1 MKTNIKY
8 NEIKEISKEIVAKSQ
23 EIDLLFTNIEEI
35 IDSVESAWN
44 GKDCSEFIKTAKE
57 NIKEEKERNKRLSK
71 FGENLEIVS
80 NDYIELDNNFYNE
93 VKKESLGN
101 E

>member
-8 NEIKEISKEIVAKSQ
+8 NEIKDLSKEVVSKSQ
-23 EIDLLFTNIEEI
+23 EIDLIFSNIEEI

-44 GKDCSEFIKTAKE
+44 GKDCEEFIKASKE
-57 NIKEEKERNKRLSK
+57 SIKEEKVKNQRLNK
-71 FGENLEIVS
+71 FGENLELVA
-80 NDYIELDNNFYNE
+80 NDYIEIDNRFYND

>member
-8 NEIKEISKEIVAKSQ
+8 NEIMNLSKEVITKSQ

-35 IDSVESAWN
+35 IDSVKTAWN
-44 GKDCSEFIKTAKE
+44 GKDSEEFIKASKD
-57 NIKEEKERNKRLSK
+57 NIKEEKEKNKRLYK
-71 FGENLEIVS
+71 FGENLELVA
-80 NDYIELDNNFYNE
+80 NDYIEIDNAFYEE